1 MSETLKAQPFMTHL
15 LELRDRLMRSVLV
28 VLVLLLMLFP
38 FGNDIYT
45 FIADPLMAVLPE
57 GASMIATRVASPF
70 LTPFKLALVA
80 AIFLAMPFLLYQLWS
95 FIAPGLYRHEKRLA
109 LPMLASS
116 IFLFYLGAA
125 FAYVV
130 VFPLVFA
137 FLTSTAPE
145 GVLVMTDITEYLD
158 FVLTLFFAFG
168 ISFQVP
174 VATVLLVLAK
184 ISTPKQLSSK
194 RPYVIVGAFIMGMLL
209 TPPDVISQTLLAVP
223 VWLLFEIGVFL
234 ARLVVRQR
242 DARAEELEAET
253 VSGVS
258 QTGVSQAEAETS
270 EPAASQETNADT
282 SAETVHP
289 FQDAI
294 DEGRYRPMTEE
305 EMDAE
310 LDLIEEQERSEDTP
324 AGDSSGDSDT
334 ESPVSEATAETSYVA
349 PAGESGS
356 GRDTDADGSVPEA
369 NEAPPHEVP
378 TDFVPDA
385 VDNKLE
391 RIMTLRE
398 EGRFEEARTRLYEV
412 LVEGNETQVRVA
424 RNILSQ
430 MDD

>member
-1 MSETLKAQPFMTHL
+1 MSETLREQPFMTHL
-15 LELRDRLMRSVLV
+15 LELRDRLMRSVLAI
-28 VLVLLLMLFP
+28 LVLLLVLFP

-45 FIADPLMAVLPE
+45 FIAEPLMEELPE

-80 AIFLAMPFLLYQLWS
+80 AIFLAMPYLLYQMWS
-95 FIAPGLYRHEKRLA
+95 FVAPGLYRHEKRLA

-137 FLTSTAPE
+137 FLTSTAPD

-174 VATVLLVLAK
+174 VATVLLVLARMA
-184 ISTPKQLSSK
+184 TPQQLSSK
-194 RPYVIVGAFIMGMLL
+194 RPFVIVGAFVLGMLL

-223 VWLLFEIGVFL
+223 VWVLFELGVFL
-234 ARLVVRQR
+234 ARLVYRER
-242 DARAEELEAET
+242 GGEESAVLET
-253 VSGVS
+253 
-258 QTGVSQAEAETS
+258 EADP
-270 EPAASQETNADT
+270 EPAARGGDANGEAPQESPDDQDAQDT
-282 SAETVHP
+282 QQQHP
-289 FQDAI
+289 FQKEI

-305 EMDAE
+305 EMEAE
-310 LDLIEEQERSEDTP
+310 LDMLEAQEE
-324 AGDSSGDSDT
+324 
-334 ESPVSEATAETSYVA
+334 VAETEPVDQEPVAGENEEVA
-349 PAGESGS
+349 P
-356 GRDTDADGSVPEA
+356 
-369 NEAPPHEVP
+369 EVP

-391 RIMTLRE
+391 WIMTLRE
-398 EGRFEEARTRLYEV
+398 EGRLDEARTKLYEV

-424 RNILSQ
+424 RNILAQ
-430 MDD
+430 LDD

>member
-1 MSETLKAQPFMTHL
+1 MSENLKAQPFMSHL

-28 VLVLLLMLFP
+28 ILVLLLVLFP

-70 LTPFKLALVA
+70 LTPFKLSLVA
-80 AIFLAMPFLLYQLWS
+80 AIFLAMPYLLYQLWS
-95 FIAPGLYRHEKRLA
+95 FVAPGLYRHEKRLA

-184 ISTPKQLSSK
+184 ISTPQELSRK
-194 RPYVIVGAFIMGMLL
+194 RPYVIVGAFVMGMLL

-242 DARAEELEAET
+242 AARAQELAT
-253 VSGVS
+253 
-258 QTGVSQAEAETS
+258 
-270 EPAASQETNADT
+270 EPAYAAAASEVETGTAPETTETRADT
-282 SAETVHP
+282 GSDQVHP
-289 FQDAI
+289 FQDEI

-310 LDLIEEQERSEDTP
+310 LDLIEEQEDQDREQAPGGEQNEESGED
-324 AGDSSGDSDT
+324 GDRAPGDGDN
-334 ESPVSEATAETSYVA
+334 PVVE
-349 PAGESGS
+349 AGE
-356 GRDTDADGSVPEA
+356 EA
-369 NEAPPHEVP
+369 PHEVA

-385 VDNKLE
+385 VDSKLE
-391 RIMTLRE
+391 SIMALRE
-398 EGRFEEARTRLYEV
+398 EGRFEEARTKLYEV
-412 LVEGNETQVRVA
+412 LVEGNETQIRVA
-424 RNILSQ
+424 RNILAQ
-430 MDD
+430 MDE